1 MTPLVRAPWEAGA
14 VPVHP
19 EQLAGDPRALVWSVP
34 EVAIPA
40 GRLVAAPGLLG
51 ELVSDGTL
59 ADGLVARGLVWL
71 WLGDG
76 RSWRDVGGR
85 VREALQAALLEP
97 EAWGVAPAGVEVL
110 TRVTEYV
117 LNGSLSD
124 YVASHGG
131 RITVSTVT
139 DDTLELSFEGACAN
153 CPAADDTLHSR
164 VEAAVRE
171 HYPTLRVVVEKPTPH
186 RGRLLLWP
194 SLRAAR

>member
-1 MTPLVRAPWEAGA
+1 MTPLVRTPLDAAV

-19 EQLAGDPRALVWSVP
+19 EHVAGDPRALVWSVP
-34 EVAIPA
+34 GESLPL
-40 GRLVAAPGLLG
+40 GRLVAAPGPLGGLL
-51 ELVSDGTL
+51 SDGTL

-71 WLGDG
+71 WLAEG
-76 RSWRDVGGR
+76 RSWRAEGGR

-97 EAWGVAPAGVEVL
+97 EAWGVVPAGAEAL

-124 YVASHGG
+124 YIASHGG

-139 DDTLELSFEGACAN
+139 DDTLELSFEGACAH

-164 VEAAVRE
+164 VEAAVRDY
-171 HYPTLRVVVEKPTPH
+171 YPALRAVVERPSLHK
-186 RGRLLLWP
+186 GRLLLWP
-194 SLRAAR
+194 SLRATG